1 MTSKNS
7 PWMAKAAAA
16 GLALAAL
23 MAAGTAQARGD
34 VYWSV
39 GVNSPGVA
47 LGVANAPPVYVAPAP
62 VYMAP
67 PPPVY
72 MAPRPVYYGPPPA
85 YYAPRPVYRVAPPVV
100 VVPGYGYGY
109 GHRHGHG
116 HGHGHWRGGY
126 R

>member
-1 MTSKNS
+1 MTSQIS
-7 PWMAKAAAA
+7 SRSTKAAVAA

-23 MAAGTAQARGD
+23 MASGTAQARGD

-39 GVNSPGVA
+39 GVNSPGMA

-62 VYMAP
+62 VYVAP
-67 PPPVY
+67 
-72 MAPRPVYYGPPPA
+72 PRPVYYGPPPAYYGPPPA
-85 YYAPRPVYRVAPPVV
+85 YYAPRPVYRMAPPVV
-100 VVPGYGYGY
+100 VVPGYGYER

-116 HGHGHWRGGY
+116 HWRGY

>member
-1 MTSKNS
+1 MTTQTS
-7 PWMAKAAAA
+7 PWFARLAAS

-23 MAAGTAQARGD
+23 MAAGAAQARGD

-47 LGVANAPPVYVAPAP
+47 LGVASAPPVYVAPPP
-62 VYMAP
+62 VYYAP

-72 MAPRPVYYGPPPA
+72 VAPRPVYYGPPPV
-85 YYAPRPVYRVAPPVV
+85 YYAPRPVYRAAPPVV

-109 GHRHGHG
+109 GHRHGY
-116 HGHGHWRGGY
+116 WRGY